1 MLSDKILVWK
11 VKHGCTESLRRIYE
25 MYKDDLL
32 TLANALLND
41 NNAAEDVVHDVFVS
55 FAASAGKLQL
65 RKSLGGYLAMS
76 VRNLV
81 RDRFRS
87 QKRHYEKL
95 SEIEPPKVDF
105 NTPEQAASDKESE
118 SLLRNA
124 IAQLPYEQREVVVLH
139 LRGGLTFGRIA
150 AMQDVSINTVQGR
163 YRYGLDKL
171 RSMLDGQV
179 SK

>member
-1 MLSDKILVWK
+1 MLSEKILVWK
-11 VKHGCTESLRRIYE
+11 VQRGCTESLRRIYE
-25 MYKDDLL
+25 THKDDLL

-41 NNAAEDVVHDVFVS
+41 RNAAEDVVHDVFVS
-55 FAASAGKLQL
+55 FAASAGKVRL

-87 QKRHYEKL
+87 QKRHNEKL
-95 SEIEPPKVDF
+95 CEIEVPKADF
-105 NTPEQAASDKESE
+105 NTPEQAAAEKESE
-118 SLLRNA
+118 LLLRKA

-139 LRGGLTFGRIA
+139 IRGGLTFKAIA

-171 RSMLDGQV
+171 RTMLNGQV